1 MLYQHDDLGVGRQ
14 KKVNVPETISQPVA
28 GSWSIWFIW
37 PVWFLWFVWFRE
49 GIN

>member
-14 KKVNVPETISQPVA
+14 KKENVPGTISRRVA
-28 GSWSIWFIW
+28 GIWSIWFIW
-37 PVWFLWFVWFRE
+37 SVWFLWFVWFRE